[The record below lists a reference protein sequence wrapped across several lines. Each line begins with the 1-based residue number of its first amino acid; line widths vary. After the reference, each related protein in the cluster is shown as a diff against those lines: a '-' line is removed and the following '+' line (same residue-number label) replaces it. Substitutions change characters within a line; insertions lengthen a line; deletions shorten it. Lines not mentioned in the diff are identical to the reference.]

1 MSRSC
6 LMGGH
11 ATRGRAL
18 RDGPSNSFSVD
29 NAFKLLKIKINDT
42 QRRLSIAVAVRKKP

>member
-11 ATRGRAL
+11 GTRGRAL

-29 NAFKLLKIKINDT
+29 NAFKFKSKLMI
-42 QRRLSIAVAVRKKP
+42 RRGGYPSLWQ